1 MFLTIEGGTMQFC
14 EQLSLF
20 TSKFILVMGRFKGH
34 PLTEGADVKKKKKLQ
49 DCSEFIKN
57 EIRHMC
63 FGNPPR

>member
-1 MFLTIEGGTMQFC
+1 MFLTTEGGTMQFC

-20 TSKFILVMGRFKGH
+20 ASKFILVMGRFKGH
-34 PLTEGADVKKKKKLQ
+34 PLTEGADVKKKKLQ

>member
-34 PLTEGADVKKKKKLQ
+34 PLTEGADVKKKKKKITGL
-49 DCSEFIKN
+49 F
-57 EIRHMC
+57 
-63 FGNPPR
+63 